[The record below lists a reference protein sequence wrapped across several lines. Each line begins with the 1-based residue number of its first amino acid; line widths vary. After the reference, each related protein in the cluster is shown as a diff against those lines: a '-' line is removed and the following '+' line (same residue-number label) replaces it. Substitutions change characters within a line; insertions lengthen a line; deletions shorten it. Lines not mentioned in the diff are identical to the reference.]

1 VVAFST
7 LFFKA
12 CQSHVHGDHNDHD
25 VHHHHHGR
33 LLKRTGP
40 KPVKG
45 NVTKPTNPQV
55 LNRCGYK
62 SPSKEKLAEIN
73 EALSSLGEINTNDI
87 ITVPVYWW
95 AINDGVNGNTKSD
108 VTRSIQVLNQR
119 YAPVGFYFDLV
130 ELYFFNN
137 AALFNN
143 PGYDDANAITMKTQL
158 RYGDRS
164 ALNIWSVKIANGI
177 LGYATFPDK
186 YQSSPTLDGVVI
198 DYRTVPGGSYAPY
211 NMGITLVHEVGHW
224 LGLLHTFHPNT
235 FTVTGTCAT
244 DLYNGGDSVADT
256 PAQNGPSS
264 GCPIGRDSCQL
275 LKGVDVSNF
284 SHFFHYIYISLLQL
298 IRSFFLFML
307 LYVLLK

>member
-1 VVAFST
+1 
-7 LFFKA
+7 
-12 CQSHVHGDHNDHD
+12 VHGDHNDHD

-95 AINDGVNGNTKSD
+95 AITDGVSGNTKSH
-108 VTRSIQVLNQR
+108 VYQSIQVLNQR

-130 ELYFFNN
+130 EWSSVKD

-143 PGYDDANAITMKTQL
+143 PGYDDANARNMKTNN
-158 RYGDRS
+158 RNGDQS
-164 ALNIWSVKIANGI
+164 VLNIWSVMIPNGI
-177 LGYATFPDK
+177 LGYSTAIDN
-186 YQSSPTLDGVVI
+186 YQSNPTLDGVVI
-198 DYRTVPGGSYAPY
+198 DYRTVPSGSYAPY
-211 NMGITLVHEVGHW
+211 NKGITLVHNVGHW
-224 LGLLHTFHPNT
+224 LGLQDTFQ
-235 FTVTGTCAT
+235 
-244 DLYNGGDSVADT
+244 GG
-256 PAQNGPSS
+256 
-264 GCPIGRDSCQL
+264 SC
-275 LKGVDVSNF
+275 
-284 SHFFHYIYISLLQL
+284 
-298 IRSFFLFML
+298 R
-307 LYVLLK
+307 